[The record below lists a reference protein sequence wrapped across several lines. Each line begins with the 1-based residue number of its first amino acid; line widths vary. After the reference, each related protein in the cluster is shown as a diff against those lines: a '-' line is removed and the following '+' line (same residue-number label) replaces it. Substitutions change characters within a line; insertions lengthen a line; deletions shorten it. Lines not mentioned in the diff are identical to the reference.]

1 MCAFLFKDYFADNKA
16 LEIVNREFNPKNKYM
31 KKVVLV
37 SIVVLSAMFLSCFKE
52 DEGSSSSL
60 NLPDGGI
67 GFTKDGNTIV
77 LSDCYYT
84 PGLSVSLIKTDDPK
98 IVHFD

>member
-1 MCAFLFKDYFADNKA
+1 
-16 LEIVNREFNPKNKYM
+16 M

-37 SIVVLSAMFLSCFKE
+37 SIVVLSAMFFSCFKD

-60 NLPDGGI
+60 NVPDGGI